1 MKINNHI
8 SILNR
13 RARFEYEILEEFDA
27 GIALMGTEIK
37 SIRCGKASIA
47 ESFCQVKDGEVWV
60 INMMIDEYK
69 MGSFYNHKIRRDR
82 KLLLHRKEIY
92 RLEKNVKDVGLTIIP
107 LKLYI
112 NNKGKAKLIIGL
124 SKGKKLFD
132 KREAIKKRDSDR
144 ELARIKKG

>member
-1 MKINNHI
+1 MKFSNHI
-8 SILNR
+8 NILNR
-13 RARFEYEILEEFDA
+13 KARFEYEILEEYDA

-47 ESFCQVKDGEVWV
+47 ESFCQVKDGEIWA
-60 INMMIDEYK
+60 INIMIDEYK

-82 KLLLHRKEIY
+82 KLLLHGKEIH
-92 RLEKNVKDVGLTIIP
+92 RLEKNVKDVGFTIIP

-112 NNKGKAKLIIGL
+112 NHRGKAKLIIGL
-124 SKGKKLFD
+124 GRGKKLFD
-132 KREAIKKRDSDR
+132 KRETIKKRDSDR